1 MNRSFTES
9 SSEDRPFLEALDLC
23 IVHSHQKQ
31 VIEKRLAALLDPIDP
46 ATLHQYTLPPRSP
59 VELHY
64 PEVAEDWWF
73 TSGSPIVTL
82 WSRASGLREYQLAPG
97 DLVACLRGVAHTLW
111 ADHVVTYYQFS
122 SVRPPGKRGD
132 HLTAGLPPFDA
143 HRGGGK

>member
-64 PEVAEDWWF
+64 HEVDEYWWF

-111 ADHVVTYYQFS
+111 ADHTLVYFQFS
-122 SVRPPGKRGD
+122 SVPRPNVRRN
-132 HLTAGLPPFDA
+132 HLTEGLPTIPA
-143 HRGGGK
+143 ES

>member
-64 PEVAEDWWF
+64 HEVDEYWWF

-111 ADHVVTYYQFS
+111 ADHTLVYFQFS
-122 SVRPPGKRGD
+122 SVPRPNARRN
-132 HLTAGLPPFDA
+132 HLTEGLPTIPA
-143 HRGGGK
+143 ES